1 MSLWVF
7 IQTESP
13 NLWPFLLVQPQL
25 SFTFYHCFPGHF
37 LLAFLPQWF
46 CLTSNLF
53 PLFLRGWLFLCVLH
67 SLPRSSEHIAIWRCP
82 QTQTFP
88 QGKPSR
94 LQFQCKTA
102 NIRVFFEAVLHFEPF
117 KKQWWNRQSS
127 WTIQGGRKC
136 QGTEREFRLSRN
148 SEDLGPD
155 DCPYCKETGEP
166 QSCRRSVLGG
176 WFSE

>member
-1 MSLWVF
+1 MYNYWAWRLIPTCGKIPLHLYVTVSFHSNWVA
-7 IQTESP
+7 QPLTLPASP
-13 NLWPFLLVQPQL
+13 ATAVIYLLPL
-25 SFTFYHCFPGHF
+25 LPGHF

-117 KKQWWNRQSS
+117 KKQRWNRQSS

-136 QGTEREFRLSRN
+136 QGTER
-148 SEDLGPD
+148 
-155 DCPYCKETGEP
+155 
-166 QSCRRSVLGG
+166 
-176 WFSE
+176 